1 MHNLHLNKFRFVFQS
16 LYHFS
21 LNLSIRKI
29 KKDLDENESI
39 KVKFNK
45 IICFYFLR
53 YGTQIK
59 SGIKQRQCQ
68 AGIKC
73 DRMRKTGSRFRLSM
87 FSR

>member
-1 MHNLHLNKFRFVFQS
+1 MHNLHLNKFRFIFLS

-21 LNLSIRKI
+21 LILSIRQI

-53 YGTQIK
+53 Y
-59 SGIKQRQCQ
+59 
-68 AGIKC
+68 
-73 DRMRKTGSRFRLSM
+73 
-87 FSR
+87 